1 MSDTGRMAARRHRLF
16 LVFAAAWDV
25 AVGVLLLVLPEGR
38 GGIGSVT
45 PTSRVRMVGAII
57 IAWGALYAALAWR
70 PVRALLIVS
79 AIAKCVGG
87 ANGLLGLLR
96 GNRDAVTA
104 VSLADAGWV
113 PGFVLAARDIR
124 R

>member
-1 MSDTGRMAARRHRLF
+1 ML
-16 LVFAAAWDV
+16 AAAWDL
-25 AVGVLLLVLPEGR
+25 AVGMMLLVLPEGR

-45 PTSRVRMVGAII
+45 PTRRVRIVGAVIV
-57 IAWGALYAALAWR
+57 AWGVLYAALAWR

-79 AIAKCVGG
+79 AIAKSVGG
-87 ANGLLGLLR
+87 ANGVIGLIR

-104 VSLADAGWV
+104 VSLADAAWV
-113 PGFVLAARDIR
+113 PGFVLAARDNR